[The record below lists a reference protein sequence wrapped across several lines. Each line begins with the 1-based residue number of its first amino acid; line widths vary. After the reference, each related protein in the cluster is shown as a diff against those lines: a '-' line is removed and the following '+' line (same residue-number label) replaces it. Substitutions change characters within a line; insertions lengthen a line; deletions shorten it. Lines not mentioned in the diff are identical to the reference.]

1 MIVYTSLLISTDF
14 YKRVIQTLL
23 YKVGDP
29 ILLLESDR
37 FCPIIHNNM
46 KKIIQGI
53 EIIDEDTLYERI
65 QFDVEVSK
73 AIDVSTCLD
82 LQLL

>member
-1 MIVYTSLLISTDF
+1 
-14 YKRVIQTLL
+14 
-23 YKVGDP
+23 
-29 ILLLESDR
+29 
-37 FCPIIHNNM
+37 M

-53 EIIDEDTLYERI
+53 EIIDEDTLDERI
-65 QFDVEVSK
+65 QFDVEMSK